1 MSDLH
6 DDLIV
11 FDGLI
16 ISKWS
21 PEVFADMRRGGLTA
35 ANCTCSVWEGFA
47 GTMGNIG
54 RWNAWFRDH
63 GDLILKA
70 RNTAD
75 IHRAKEQ
82 GKTAIVLGFQNTSAF
97 EDRLEYIGLF
107 KDAGVGVAQITYNT
121 QNLVGSGCYES
132 RDGGLSDF
140 GREVVAEMNRVGM
153 LCDLSHVG
161 SKTSEDVILASAEP
175 VAYSHCLPSALKAH
189 PRNKS
194 DRELRFMA
202 ERGGFIGVTMF
213 SPFLAQGD
221 DATVDDYVAAI
232 DYVVGIAGADAVGIG
247 TDFTQGQDRAFFHT
261 LTHDKGYARR
271 LIEFGAFVN
280 PEGMRRIGDFPNLT
294 AAMQRAGWPDS
305 KIRKIMGENWLR
317 LLAEVWGA

>member
-1 MSDLH
+1 MSSLH

-47 GTMGNIG
+47 ETMRNIG
-54 RWNAWFRDH
+54 RWNAWFRDY

-82 GKTAIVLGFQNTSAF
+82 GKTAIVLGFQNVSAF
-97 EDRLEYIGLF
+97 EDRLEYVGIF

-132 RDGGLSDF
+132 RDGGLSEF

-161 SKTSEDVILASAEP
+161 SKTSEDVILASTGP

-194 DRELRFMA
+194 DRDLRFMA

-232 DYVVGIAGADAVGIG
+232 DYVVDIAGEDVVGIG
-247 TDFTQGQDRAFFHT
+247 TDFTQGQDQAFFDT

-271 LIEFGAFVN
+271 LTEFGEFVN

-294 AAMQRAGWPDS
+294 AAMQRAGWPEP

-317 LLAEVWGA
+317 LLAEVWGE